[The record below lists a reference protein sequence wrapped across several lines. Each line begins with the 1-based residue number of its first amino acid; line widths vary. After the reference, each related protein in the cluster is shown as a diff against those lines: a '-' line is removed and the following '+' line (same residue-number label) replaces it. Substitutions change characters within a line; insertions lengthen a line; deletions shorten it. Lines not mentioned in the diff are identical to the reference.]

1 MKRRRGGGAGRGERT
16 RRRGR
21 ERRETIPVPTPTAG
35 VFVSSVKNRVRPSV
49 NRASASRGSVLYDA
63 CISEE
68 IRVASIGGARSIAE
82 EFPFNNRL
90 AWFHPVGKEGM
101 KNLADSASR
110 GGGTRYPCTET
121 VLTTRAEWGA
131 RAGIG
136 DARTR
141 AGTVAFSPIK
151 NGMAPPVLN
160 PGPGRSGPGRRQHVA
175 TAGGS
180 SAPAMPRGS
189 VASPVRGERCG
200 DGGESPVASAPPDE
214 RLSRGAPPA

>member
-1 MKRRRGGGAGRGERT
+1 M
-16 RRRGR
+16 
-21 ERRETIPVPTPTAG
+21 
-35 VFVSSVKNRVRPSV
+35 KNRAHARPSV
-49 NRASASRGSVLYDA
+49 NRASASRGSVL
-63 CISEE
+63 CNSEE

-141 AGTVAFSPIK
+141 AGTVAFS
-151 NGMAPPVLN
+151 
-160 PGPGRSGPGRRQHVA
+160 
-175 TAGGS
+175 
-180 SAPAMPRGS
+180 
-189 VASPVRGERCG
+189 
-200 DGGESPVASAPPDE
+200 
-214 RLSRGAPPA
+214 